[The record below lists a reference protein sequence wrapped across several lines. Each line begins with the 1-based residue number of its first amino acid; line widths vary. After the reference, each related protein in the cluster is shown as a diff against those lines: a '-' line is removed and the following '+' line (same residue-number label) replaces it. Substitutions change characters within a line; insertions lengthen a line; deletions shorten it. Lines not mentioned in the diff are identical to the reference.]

1 MASNSPA
8 DILRNATVLPAG
20 NKSELPDDLVYE
32 TVGSLEY
39 RSLEYRVP
47 VQYRRHRS
55 ASANR
60 SVWPLTLLAGR
71 LTLTLVSIW
80 MIASSIYAAPPM
92 RRVPDG
98 APGENGNLAPGANRF
113 AQVGKIQAGP
123 IETVEAAEDEN
134 AETAEQDDTSI
145 DGDDPRSRRNL
156 DSIDFRAPIN
166 RTKQNLWQK
175 IEQAADGRDW
185 TQVLERLDRFAGSVD
200 QPDSEDYLV
209 RHADGRL
216 KSARLSMAEILGR
229 MPTNLRAARARNE
242 AALGKTAFE
251 QAVRSNSLRQLNH
264 VAVRFFGTPAGY
276 RAADR
281 LATQLIDRGEFALA
295 ARWLTLL
302 QNSDADFA
310 QTAAWKARTGL
321 ILSLTKPTSPS
332 SADAP
337 GSLTRL
343 RQQFS
348 TPAPLLQSHWPL
360 PGGNSRHYAQP
371 DGTGRPVMIR
381 RWDFPT
387 TSNAALQSTVDRLLA
402 DLTYQSVPTIPAG
415 VPIFVDGKLVC
426 RTFRGIE
433 VVDVESGRHLW
444 TTAQSASVERLLSSA
459 SSDARSVDELMPDI
473 SPMFADTVAVDRTG
487 GPIGQFLFQNAAHGL
502 ISSDQRT
509 VYFLD
514 DDPVFTLGR
523 TSIRRAGGGN
533 ASPRPD
539 STTSNR
545 LKAYRLQTGEPLWQ
559 IGGPA
564 TREPFAPELAGWF
577 FLGAPLPDQGD
588 LFVVAQ
594 KENSIRLFC
603 LDPDSGSTR
612 WSQQIAFTEE
622 SLDRNLNRRLWSVQL
637 AAAHGV
643 VVCPTTVGWLVG
655 VDRSTG
661 TIVWSHRYSERRPDP
676 AIGTPDPFRLNRG
689 QIELANEPIGGTWVP
704 SAPIVIGNR
713 VVYAP
718 AEPRD
723 ESDSTTRFLD
733 CVNVFTG
740 ERVWSLPREQA
751 LNVTGGHGGEMI
763 VTAPGSVIILKPDGN
778 VRAEIE
784 FSLEDGQPSGR
795 GVLANHSFWLPLQK
809 RVLLRFDLE
818 KATLAERIEIPA
830 GYSPLG
836 NLAFYKGLLISH
848 APGGITAWELE
859 ETLNSSLAAIRSSG
873 DAVEAGRADIVE
885 AQLALLREDYSTAID
900 LLLPKVESAS
910 GTEFHQS
917 IYGLLMQAA
926 AGQIDSQPEAAL
938 KLLRKVQPLFE
949 TTGREGAN
957 FELQRR
963 QLEVIALLKSDRSA
977 DAFRQLMEMVT
988 LSLPGTM
995 QRADDPRVTVA
1006 VEPWLSQQL
1015 QNGWSHLS
1023 EAEHKRLST
1032 QIVALADQAIS
1043 KPERN
1048 KAAERLA
1055 TLFAF
1060 HPSSKRLAGS
1070 LAERAMREERFADAE
1085 HWLTILAR
1093 SESDTLATTAL
1104 LNRLKQRVQS
1114 GVHDSETNRIIQQL
1128 QKSPA
1133 SSVLEDGTSI
1143 ETALQPI
1150 LQSLTSASPR
1160 DPSIRGKILL
1170 TATRSPASQQ
1180 HEKSPRLIAD
1190 RPSSRFRIE
1199 TLGSGTGANRL
1210 RFVERSTG
1218 QQYWTVSLR
1227 SDNRHQTRSGQRLSV
1242 FPSGE
1247 LFAVLSH
1254 GVLNMLSVPE
1264 RRVLW
1269 TQPVEELDNSRRSAQ
1284 TRDQPLE
1291 DIDEWIQHR
1300 RPGSSAAVPVV
1311 NSKYVCSRGS
1321 RSLTVFDSRTGQL
1334 QWRLEPLDR
1343 SLRISGTHD
1352 TIYLTRP
1359 DGRVAAA
1366 QNAVDGSP
1374 VSRENFDVP
1383 LHDSATVVKV
1393 NDRAIITV
1401 LRSNDDQGDDN
1412 EPAITLQA
1420 RSPVT
1425 KQVLW
1430 SHTFS
1435 HRIKVKLISN
1445 DQLAVQARYGRIKLL
1460 DFQTGHLV
1468 EFEKIPTRLRLGS
1481 PELTILADDRF
1492 LYGILK
1498 LDSSTEA
1505 RQPGLPSIR
1514 VKGNLIAF
1522 DIRSGKLLWTQDV
1535 PEQHLI
1541 TERLD
1546 QLPFLIM
1553 TSYRREFIRQP
1564 PDIRRV
1570 MVLDKRDGSILLDTN
1585 DEPGEAGFHS
1595 MMIDTDN
1602 RFVDLL
1608 SSVERLRLRISPLGA
1623 AE

>member
-1 MASNSPA
+1 M
-8 DILRNATVLPAG
+8 
-20 NKSELPDDLVYE
+20 
-32 TVGSLEY
+32 
-39 RSLEYRVP
+39 
-47 VQYRRHRS
+47 
-55 ASANR
+55 
-60 SVWPLTLLAGR
+60 LLAGR
-71 LTLTLVSIW
+71 LTLTLVSIG
-80 MIASSIYAAPPM
+80 MTGPSIHAAPPM
-92 RRVPDG
+92 RGVPDG
-98 APGENGNLAPGANRF
+98 APGENGNQAPGADRF
-113 AQVGKIQAGP
+113 AQAGKIQTVP
-123 IETVEAAEDEN
+123 IETVEATEDEN
-134 AETAEQDDTSI
+134 TEAAEQDGSGI

-156 DSIDFRAPIN
+156 DNIDFRAPIN
-166 RTKQNLWQK
+166 RAKQNLWQK

-185 TQVLERLDRFAGSVD
+185 SQVLERLDRFAGAVD

-209 RHADGRL
+209 RHADGSL
-216 KSARLSMAEILGR
+216 QSARLSMAGILGR
-229 MPTNLRAARARNE
+229 MPANLRVARARNE
-242 AALGKTAFE
+242 AALGKAAFE
-251 QAVRSNSLRQLNH
+251 QAVRSNSLRELNH

-281 LATQLIDRGEFALA
+281 LAAQLIDRGEFALA
-295 ARWLTLL
+295 ARWLALL
-302 QNSDADFA
+302 QNSDADFVQA
-310 QTAAWKARTGL
+310 AAWKSRTGL
-321 ILSLTKPTSPS
+321 ILSLTEPTKLPR
-332 SADAP
+332 ADAA
-337 GSLTRL
+337 GSVPRL
-343 RQQFS
+343 RQQFFS
-348 TPAPLLQSHWPL
+348 PDPILQSHWPL

-371 DGTGRPVMIR
+371 EGAGRPVMIR
-381 RWDFPT
+381 RWDFPA
-387 TSNAALQSTVDRLLA
+387 TSNAALKSTVDRLLA
-402 DLTYQSVPTIPAG
+402 DLTYQSIPTVPAG
-415 VPIFVDGKLVC
+415 VPIFVGGKLVC

-433 VVDVESGRHLW
+433 VVDVKSGRHVW
-444 TTAQSASVERLLSSA
+444 TTGQSASVELLLSSA
-459 SSDARSVDELMPDI
+459 STDARSVDELMPDI
-473 SPMFADTVAVDRTG
+473 SPVFAETVAVDRTG

-502 ISSDQRT
+502 ISSDQHT

-564 TREPFAPELAGWF
+564 TREPFAPALAGWF

-588 LFVVAQ
+588 LFIVAQ

-661 TIVWSHRYSERRPDP
+661 TIIWSHRYSERQPDP
-676 AIGTPDPFRLNRG
+676 ATGTPDPFRLNRG

-740 ERVWSLPREQA
+740 ERIWSLPREQA
-751 LNVTGGHGGEMI
+751 LHVTGGLGGEVI
-763 VTAPGSVIILKPDGN
+763 VTSPGSIIILKPDGT

-784 FSLEDGQPSGR
+784 FSPEDGQPSGR
-795 GVLANHSFWLPLQK
+795 GVLAKKSFWLPLQK

-818 KATLAERIEIPA
+818 KARLADRIEIPA

-836 NLAFYKGLLISH
+836 NLAFYQGLLVSH
-848 APGGITAWELE
+848 APEGITAWELE
-859 ETLNSSLAAIRSSG
+859 ETLSSSLAAIRSSG
-873 DAVEAGRADIVE
+873 DANDAGQADIVE
-885 AQLALLREDYSTAID
+885 AQLALLREEYSSAVD
-900 LLLPKVESAS
+900 LLLPNIESTSVTA
-910 GTEFHQS
+910 FHES

-926 AGQIDSQPEAAL
+926 AGQIDSHPEAAL

-977 DAFRQLMEMVT
+977 DAFRQLLKMVT
-988 LSLPGTM
+988 QSPTGTM
-995 QRADDPRVTVA
+995 KRADNPRVTVA

-1015 QNGWSHLS
+1015 QTVWSQLS
-1023 EAEHKRLST
+1023 VAEHKRLSPEIET
-1032 QIVALADQAIS
+1032 LADLALAQQE
-1043 KPERN
+1043 PNE
-1048 KAAERLA
+1048 AERLA

-1060 HPSSKRLAGS
+1060 HPSATRLAGS
-1070 LAERAMREERFADAE
+1070 LAERAMRKERFADAE
-1085 HWLTILAR
+1085 HWLTVLAGADP
-1093 SESDTLATTAL
+1093 DTLATTAL
-1104 LNRLKQRVQS
+1104 LNRLRLRARS
-1114 GVHDSETNRIIQQL
+1114 GINDAEAKRLIQQL
-1128 QKSPA
+1128 RQKHA
-1133 SSVLEDGTSI
+1133 SSVLDDGTPI

-1150 LQSLTSASPR
+1150 VQSLTSASLPS
-1160 DPSIRGKILL
+1160 PSISGKIDVK
-1170 TATRSPASQQ
+1170 ATRSPASQQ
-1180 HEKSPRLIAD
+1180 HEKSPRLVAD

-1199 TLGSGTGANRL
+1199 AHGSDTGGHRL

-1218 QQYWTVSLR
+1218 QQYWTASLR
-1227 SDNRHQTRSGQRLSV
+1227 SDNHHQTRSGQHLSV
-1242 FPSGE
+1242 HPSGE

-1269 TQPVEELDNSRRSAQ
+1269 THPVEELDNSRRSSR
-1284 TRDQPLE
+1284 TGNQPLE
-1291 DIDEWIQHR
+1291 DIQEWIERR

-1311 NSKYVCSRGS
+1311 NSGYVCSRGS
-1321 RSLTVFDSRTGQL
+1321 RSLTVFDSRTGRL

-1359 DGRVAAA
+1359 DGRISAAH
-1366 QNAVDGSP
+1366 NAGDGSP
-1374 VSRENFDVP
+1374 IRRENFGVSLP
-1383 LHDSATVVKV
+1383 DSATVVKV

-1401 LRSNDDQGDDN
+1401 LRNADHQSDDA
-1412 EPAITLQA
+1412 PTITLQA
-1420 RSPVT
+1420 NSPVT

-1435 HRIKVKLISN
+1435 HRINVKLISN
-1445 DQLAVQARYGRIKLL
+1445 DLLAVQARYGRIRLL
-1460 DFQTGHLV
+1460 DFQTGQLT

-1481 PELTILADDRF
+1481 PELTVLADDRF

-1505 RQPGLPSIR
+1505 RQPGLPSVR

-1541 TERLD
+1541 IERLD

-1608 SSVERLRLRISPLGA
+1608 SSVERLRLSISHPVA
-1623 AE
+1623 HE